1 MAPLFRRPGV
11 FCLAMA
17 VYFAV
22 VLWLDRYVDE
32 RQQLLLGAATW
43 AVLFI
48 ACRGLPRERIV
59 QVSIV
64 VVVATCTEVVGSIL
78 WGVYE
83 YRLGNLPSFVPPGH
97 GLVYLTGLSLSHC
110 AFVRRRPRPFVFAVL
125 GLCLAWTLAGLT
137 VMPRLDVAGALGALT
152 FAVCLLWGRAPN
164 IYAGVFVAVA
174 ALEWY
179 GTGVGTWRWAET
191 IPGLGIPQGNP
202 PSGVA
207 SGYVLFDVIAIAL
220 APAVGGVIE
229 RLKRFVEVYEPGDV
243 GFHGQGRP
251 GLLDSPAQLGR
262 VGLREPGVE
271 VSHRLQGDAHA
282 LPLHEALDRTV
293 PERDHR

>member
-1 MAPLFRRPGV
+1 VALFRRPGV

-17 VYFAV
+17 TYFAV
-22 VLWLDRYVDE
+22 VLWLDRYVDT

-43 AVLFI
+43 AVLLL

-59 QVSIV
+59 QVAIV
-64 VVVATCTEVVGSIL
+64 VVVASCTEVVGSIL

-83 YRLGNLPSFVPPGH
+83 YRLGNLPAFVPPGH
-97 GLVYLTGLSLSHC
+97 GLVYLTGLRLSEC
-110 AFVRRRPRPFVFAVL
+110 GFLRRRPRTFVFGVL
-125 GLCLAWTLAGLT
+125 GLCLLWTLAGLT
-137 VMPRLDVAGALGALT
+137 VMPRLDVAGALGAVT
-152 FAVCLLWGRAPN
+152 FAACLLWGRAPT

-191 IPGLGIPQGNP
+191 IPGIGIPNGNP

-220 APAVGGVIE
+220 APV
-229 RLKRFVEVYEPGDV
+229 LV
-243 GFHGQGRP
+243 GFLTRLRAGPLRP
-251 GLLDSPAQLGR
+251 NLTPAQ
-262 VGLREPGVE
+262 
-271 VSHRLQGDAHA
+271 SDS
-282 LPLHEALDRTV
+282 
-293 PERDHR
+293 

>member
-1 MAPLFRRPGV
+1 VALFRRPGV

-17 VYFAV
+17 TYFAV

-32 RQQLLLGAATW
+32 RQQLVLGAATW
-43 AVLFI
+43 VVLVL
-48 ACRGLPRERIV
+48 ACRGLPRERLA
-59 QVSIV
+59 QVGIV

-97 GLVYLTGLSLSHC
+97 GLVYLTGLRLSEC
-110 AFVRRRPRPFVFAVL
+110 AFVRQRPRHFVFAVL
-125 GLCLAWTLAGLT
+125 GICLVWTVAGLT
-137 VMPRLDVAGALGALT
+137 VMPRLDVAGALGAVT
-152 FAVCLLWGRAPN
+152 FAACLLWGRAPT

-191 IPGLGIPQGNP
+191 IPGLGIPDGNP

-220 APAVGGVIE
+220 APVVLGFLQ
-229 RLKRFVEVYEPGDV
+229 RLKPGSHHVKNSPQPGDSLV
-243 GFHGQGRP
+243 RP
-251 GLLDSPAQLGR
+251 GLTPAQ
-262 VGLREPGVE
+262 
-271 VSHRLQGDAHA
+271 SDS
-282 LPLHEALDRTV
+282 
-293 PERDHR
+293 